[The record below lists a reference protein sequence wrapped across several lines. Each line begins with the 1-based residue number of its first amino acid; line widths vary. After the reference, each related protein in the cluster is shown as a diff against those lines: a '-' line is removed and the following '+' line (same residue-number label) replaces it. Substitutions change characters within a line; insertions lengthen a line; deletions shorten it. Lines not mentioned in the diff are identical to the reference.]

1 MMMAIAPEPLLS
13 AYLAVLRDATIYARN
28 GAVGDI
34 SPEKLGDLMDAVH
47 NIPELLNR
55 WEECDEPS
63 LRSALESYDKR
74 WVQWQGDLS
83 LMNVLKTVIA
93 EKKRGKNLTVRP
105 KPRVLAAF
113 LNFVRGRKHGRD

>member
-1 MMMAIAPEPLLS
+1 MAIAPEPLLS

-74 WVQWQGDLS
+74 FRSAESTFRLCRESETQWRNRL
-83 LMNVLKTVIA
+83 
-93 EKKRGKNLTVRP
+93 
-105 KPRVLAAF
+105 
-113 LNFVRGRKHGRD
+113 